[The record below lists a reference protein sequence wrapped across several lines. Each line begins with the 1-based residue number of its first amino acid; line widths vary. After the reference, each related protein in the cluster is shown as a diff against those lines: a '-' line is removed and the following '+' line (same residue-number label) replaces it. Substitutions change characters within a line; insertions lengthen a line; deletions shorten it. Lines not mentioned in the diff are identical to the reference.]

1 MTRREMIA
9 GSAIGLG
16 AVCTCPAAAANAAA
30 RSTNCA
36 TPELEPESLT
46 IGDKQLTIDLA
57 KAASLA
63 EEGSAAD
70 VINKEKSI
78 GLVVI
83 HAGKGQ
89 YYALSRLCTHAWR
102 TLSYIRT
109 RRVLMCTN
117 ANHSIFDLQGQIVKG
132 PAEKPLT
139 SYPVQLKDGK
149 LVIGLQG
156 VQPKQADDS
165 R

>member
-1 MTRREMIA
+1 MDNRITRREMIV

-16 AVCTCPAAAANAAA
+16 AVCTCAAGGAAAAG
-30 RSTNCA
+30 RSTNSI
-36 TPELEPESLT
+36 TPQLEPESLA
-46 IGDKQLTIDLA
+46 IGNTHLTIDLA
-57 KAASLA
+57 KAACLA

-78 GLVVI
+78 DLVVV
-83 HAGKGQ
+83 HAGKEE
-89 YYALSRLCTHAWR
+89 YYVLSRLCTHAWR
-102 TLSYIRT
+102 TLSYIRA
-109 RRVLMCTN
+109 RRVLMCCN

-149 LVIGLQG
+149 LLVRLEG
-156 VQPKQADDS
+156 VAPK
-165 R
+165 